1 MKTQT
6 IDNPMRLREMV
17 EAVQYAM
24 CTDSTR
30 YNLNSIHFECDS
42 EGIMAVA
49 TDGHRLAV
57 RHSKTNGIDL
67 PKQGV
72 TIEAVGI
79 KALRKTLNKKR
90 RGLPAAAG
98 LALTSKTLELVIP
111 GRPAAS
117 MPLLDSDYPAWR
129 QVVPKAGPTIA
140 LDATEK
146 KRGELIEVMEAFQ
159 DVNPIKVTIEGTTLK
174 LETTK
179 PVAGGEIRGT
189 ADFQCAGTLDGKC
202 EPFRVNGGY
211 FADAL
216 RAMQGG
222 TTFQPPTDKHDPMK
236 FSDQHGNI
244 AVVIPTRL

>member
-1 MKTQT
+1 METQT

-17 EAVQYAM
+17 DAVQYAM

-57 RHSKTNGIDL
+57 RHSKTNGITL
-67 PKQGV
+67 PTNGV

-90 RGLPAAAG
+90 SGQPARAE
-98 LALTSKTLELVIP
+98 LAITSKTLELVVE
-111 GRPAAS
+111 GRPSAS
-117 MPLLDSDYPAWR
+117 LPLLDSDYVTWR

-140 LDATEK
+140 LDPTEK
-146 KRGELIEVMEAFQ
+146 NRNELVEVMEAFA
-159 DVNPIKVTIEGTTLK
+159 DVNLIKVSIEGTTLK
-174 LETTK
+174 LKTRK
-179 PVAGGEIRGT
+179 AVAGGELRGT
-189 ADFQCAGTLDGKC
+189 ADFQCAETLDGKC
-202 EPFRVNGGY
+202 EPFGVNGRY

-222 TTFQPPTDKHDPMK
+222 TTFQPPLDKYGPMK

-244 AVVIPTRL
+244 AVVMPMRK